1 MPLSRIVYLSVV
13 VDHAHKHALD
23 SQFIAPIISI
33 WGPV

>member
-1 MPLSRIVYLSVV
+1 MLLIRIVYLSVV
-13 VDHAHKHALD
+13 VDHVHKHALD